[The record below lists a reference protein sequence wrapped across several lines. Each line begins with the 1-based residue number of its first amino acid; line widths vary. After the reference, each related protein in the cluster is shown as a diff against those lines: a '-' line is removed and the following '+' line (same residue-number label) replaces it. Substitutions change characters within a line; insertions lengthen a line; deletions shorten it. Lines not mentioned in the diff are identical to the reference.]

1 MDYFKFNNR
10 YNMPKPYTAKNMI
23 AKTLE
28 TPQLPPNETPESE
41 ETGTLSVGVFTALGA
56 LPVENASVIVYRVLD
71 EGEVQSYAQQT
82 SDSSGRVP
90 DIMLPVI
97 RDPLDTSQYY
107 FTTYNLRVLAQNYYT
122 VNVLNLRMFPG
133 IKTNYKID
141 MIPVVAGETGAPE
154 QTFIIP
160 PSPIDNSNR

>member
-1 MDYFKFNNR
+1 MDYIKFNNR
-10 YNMPKPYTAKNMI
+10 NNISKPYTAKNMMVKS
-23 AKTLE
+23 AE
-28 TPQLPPNETPESE
+28 TPPQPSDESPQSE
-41 ETGTLSVGVFTALGA
+41 ETGTLAVGVFTALGA
-56 LPVENASVIVYRVLD
+56 LPVENAAVTVYRVLD
-71 EGEVQSYAQQT
+71 DGEVQSYAQLT

-90 DIMLPVI
+90 DILLPVI

-160 PSPIDNSNR
+160 PSPIDSSYE

>member
-10 YNMPKPYTAKNMI
+10 YIMPKPYTAKNMM

-28 TPQLPPNETPESE
+28 TPQLPPDETPESE
-41 ETGTLSVGVFTALGA
+41 ETGTLAVGVFTALGA
-56 LPVENASVIVYRVLD
+56 LPVENASVNVYRIL
-71 EGEVQSYAQQT
+71 EGGEEQSYAQNT
-82 SDSSGRVP
+82 TDSSGKVP
-90 DIMLPVI
+90 DILLPVM

-107 FTTYNLRVLAQNYYT
+107 FTTYNMRVIAQNYYT
-122 VNVLNLRMFPG
+122 VNVLNFRIFPG
-133 IKTNYKID
+133 IKTNYKVD

-160 PSPIDNSNR
+160 SSPIDNSNR

>member
-10 YNMPKPYTAKNMI
+10 YNMPKPYTAKNMM

-28 TPQLPPNETPESE
+28 TPQLPPDETPENE
-41 ETGTLSVGVFTALGA
+41 ETGTLAVGVFTALGA
-56 LPVENASVIVYRVLD
+56 LPVENASVNVYRIL
-71 EGEVQSYAQQT
+71 EGGEEQSYAQNT
-82 SDSSGRVP
+82 TDSSGKVP
-90 DIMLPVI
+90 DILLPVM

-107 FTTYNLRVLAQNYYT
+107 FTTYNMRVIAQNYYT
-122 VNVLNLRMFPG
+122 VNVLNFRIFPG
-133 IKTNYKID
+133 IKTNYKVD

-160 PSPIDNSNR
+160 SSPIDNSNR